1 LANNYTR
8 FNFVLQ
14 ATAEQSRWLV
24 QTHGACKALSS
35 YAITRN
41 AGALAAYDNAILQRA
56 MVILAEASPF
66 VGELGIE
73 VVAEGVIEGVILYA
87 EESGDIEYTTSLLQA
102 FLKEFGIPTIV
113 SFEWAE
119 TCSQPRPGQF
129 GGGAVVVSKDAI
141 DSISTGEV
149 RVELEKKHARP
160 SNPLDVDIDELNRSA

>member
-1 LANNYTR
+1 MA
-8 FNFVLQ
+8 V
-14 ATAEQSRWLV
+14 SD
-24 QTHGACKALSS
+24 
-35 YAITRN
+35 AITNN
-41 AGALAAYDNAILQRA
+41 ATSAPAGYNDAIFETARAILGA
-56 MVILAEASPF
+56 ASPF
-66 VGELGIE
+66 TGELGIE
-73 VVAEGVIEGVILYA
+73 DVAEGVILYA